1 MLAHLGAQQVTG
13 VWKTASQ
20 MLDMVMR
27 SKVNDRGDDRE
38 IEHKEEAP
46 KFLSPYPV
54 YAAHVQDKKKDST
67 GFKHWKLFMTALIVL
82 SVTRDCT
89 LRV

>member
-13 VWKTASQ
+13 VWETANQ
-20 MLDMVMR
+20 MLDMVVR
-27 SKVNDRGDDRE
+27 SKVNNRGDDRE

-46 KFLSPYPV
+46 KFQSPM
-54 YAAHVQDKKKDST
+54 YAAHLQDKKKDST
-67 GFKHWKLFMTALIVL
+67 GFKHWKLSMTALTVL
-82 SVTRDCT
+82 NVTRDCT